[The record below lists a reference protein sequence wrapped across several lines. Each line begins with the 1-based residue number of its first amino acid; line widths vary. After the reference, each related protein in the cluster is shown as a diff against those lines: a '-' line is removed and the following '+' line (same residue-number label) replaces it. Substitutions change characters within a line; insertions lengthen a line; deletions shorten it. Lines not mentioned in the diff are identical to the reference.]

1 MVYNASPDLSGL
13 VKTWLVLPLAILA
26 SVILEYCFKRWG
38 SKKVFYGVLASFFV
52 YMLAYVYVIGPY
64 SHKVTIVERGFAF
77 ICKLLDTVSSFL
89 TFKSLYLGSILDS
102 IFGSIMRNFSVA
114 IYYVVSELYGN
125 IFIGML
131 FWGLVN
137 STTKVEDASKTFTIY
152 TGISAV
158 ASILAGWSSF
168 SEVYPAI
175 KTGAVGGV
183 VKKVTSSAAASKEV
197 WDMSLKSGFNKLAVV
212 FVIIGLTYY
221 LSRRNAEQDPN
232 ISFSEEKAFLK
243 KKKKGKLTDG
253 INYLFSNKYIRAIT
267 ISIVCYSALMF
278 YFEYLYKG
286 ISMELLGGDKLK
298 FKAVQALGM
307 LCLGVSGLLT
317 TVVLLLSRNM
327 SWGRIMLVTPSSML
341 ITGGLFYLSACGF
354 LPVSLTKALGLGK
367 VMSNGF
373 WNIEIANTIFEGA
386 PIEHSVAVIVLG
398 AIQGFISK
406 TSKYMF
412 FDVAKER
419 AFLLATYEERTV
431 GKNAMESVV
440 ARFGKAAAA
449 SSLTTIMVPLLRY
462 ATSDTSTQSARL
474 VLPYMGV
481 IIAGLFAMF
490 FYQVLNLIRIYNRR
504 LSIYKKNNQVVPENI
519 IELQDIEEVPE
530 ASQPQAKEAPEADE
544 VVTDHMSSIHY
555 ADEEDEEADILGP
568 FEEGEALSSDEDAEE
583 VEEVDLEEQAE
594 V

>member
-1 MVYNASPDLSGL
+1 
-13 VKTWLVLPLAILA
+13 
-26 SVILEYCFKRWG
+26 
-38 SKKVFYGVLASFFV
+38 
-52 YMLAYVYVIGPY
+52 
-64 SHKVTIVERGFAF
+64 
-77 ICKLLDTVSSFL
+77 
-89 TFKSLYLGSILDS
+89 
-102 IFGSIMRNFSVA
+102 
-114 IYYVVSELYGN
+114 
-125 IFIGML
+125 
-131 FWGLVN
+131 
-137 STTKVEDASKTFTIY
+137 
-152 TGISAV
+152 
-158 ASILAGWSSF
+158 
-168 SEVYPAI
+168 
-175 KTGAVGGV
+175 
-183 VKKVTSSAAASKEV
+183 
-197 WDMSLKSGFNKLAVV
+197 
-212 FVIIGLTYY
+212 
-221 LSRRNAEQDPN
+221 
-232 ISFSEEKAFLK
+232 
-243 KKKKGKLTDG
+243 
-253 INYLFSNKYIRAIT
+253 
-267 ISIVCYSALMF
+267 MF

-583 VEEVDLEEQAE
+583 VDLEEQAE